1 MSGLAGVTR
10 ERAER
15 GNVGALRYPGRMAA
29 EAGLLTAD
37 AVRPWT
43 AAVTEMLSGRS
54 AVLAIGSNG
63 DPRVLRDKLASRGVS
78 PVVPHVPVV
87 VTGMTIAH
95 SAHVSLSGYVAAAP
109 RDDSGGALRGVV
121 IWLDH
126 QQREAID
133 ATEPNYQRVA
143 LSQERY
149 GWAAVA
155 PRPAEA
161 GEPGSVMTRSPLW
174 VYRSVWGV
182 LTLDERRPLPFGTQQ
197 RLHRRLASD
206 PVVAARLP
214 LSDPATTTRALSDQQ
229 VQVWLRRHWARAGHA
244 AADGLVTDPR

>member
-1 MSGLAGVTR
+1 MSGLGGVPR
-10 ERAER
+10 ERAAR
-15 GNVGALRYPGRMAA
+15 GGDGALRYPGRMASQ
-29 EAGLLTAD
+29 AGVLTAD

-43 AAVTEMLSGRS
+43 SAVTAMLSTRS

-63 DPRVLRDKLASRGVS
+63 DLLVLRDKLASRGVS

-87 VTGMTIAH
+87 VTGMSIAH

-109 RDDSGGALRGVV
+109 RDDAGGALRGVV

-126 QQREAID
+126 QQRATID

-143 LSQERY
+143 LSRERY
-149 GWAAVA
+149 LCAPVA
-155 PRPAEA
+155 PDSA
-161 GEPGSVMTRSPLW
+161 GASEPVSAISWAPLW

-214 LSDPATTTRALSDQQ
+214 LSDPATTARTLADQQ
-229 VQVWLRRHWARAGHA
+229 VQVWLRQHWARVGHSA
-244 AADGLVTDPR
+244 PDGLVTDPR